1 MTPRRKRMMFV
12 LAIVVGV
19 GAATALGLQAFRGN
33 LLYYFTPT
41 QIAAGKAP
49 IGQRFRMGGLVVP
62 GSIHRQP
69 GSMTVRFTLTDNTD
83 SVPVMYTGILPD
95 LFREGQGIVVHGK
108 LLDDHHFVADQVLAK
123 HSADYMPPAVA
134 ESLKKHH
141 RDGEAAAKAATG
153 A

>member
-69 GSMTVRFTLTDNTD
+69 GSMTVRFTLTD
-83 SVPVMYTGILPD
+83 
-95 LFREGQGIVVHGK
+95 
-108 LLDDHHFVADQVLAK
+108 
-123 HSADYMPPAVA
+123 
-134 ESLKKHH
+134 
-141 RDGEAAAKAATG
+141 
-153 A
+153 

>member
-83 SVPVMYTGILPD
+83 SVPVTYTGILPD

-108 LLDDHHFVADQVLAK
+108 LLDDRHFVADQVLAK

-134 ESLKKHH
+134 ESLKKHSS
-141 RDGEAAAKAATG
+141 ASKAAKAATG

>member
-1 MTPRRKRMMFV
+1 MTPRRKRMVFV
-12 LAIVVGV
+12 AVILAGV
-19 GAATALGLQAFRGN
+19 GLAAAFGLRAFRGN

-62 GSIHRQP
+62 GSIKRQP
-69 GSMTVRFTLTDNTD
+69 GSMTVHFTLTDKHD
-83 SVPVMYTGILPD
+83 SVPVTYTGILPD

-108 LLDDHHFVADQVLAK
+108 LTSTHQFVADQVLAK

-134 ESLKKHH
+134 KSLKEGGKMKLA
-141 RDGEAAAKAATG
+141 EKVPG
-153 A
+153 AS

>member
-12 LAIVVGV
+12 AAIVLGV

-62 GSIHRQP
+62 GSIHRKP
-69 GSMTVRFTLTDNTD
+69 GSMTVHFTLTDNHD
-83 SVPVMYTGILPD
+83 KVPVTYTGILPD

-108 LLDDHHFVADQVLAK
+108 LLPDHQFIADQVLAK

-134 ESLKKHH
+134 AELKAHK
-141 RDGEAAAKAATG
+141 GAKALAATNEFK
-153 A
+153 